1 MPNRTRK
8 YPYIPAKRHEGRNA
22 MEFKKEFIE
31 KAKSAASAE
40 ELLALAEKYNIE
52 MTAEEANEY
61 FTQLH
66 PKRGELSDDELDN
79 VAGGG
84 CEGCETSD
92 PVSKDQGLYAGRL
105 VYLCNSGH
113 TSGHTCCMNSVCGS
127 NVFRIQKQI
136 AEDKYLLGCMGC
148 DWTYHAFKENIKAL

>member
-1 MPNRTRK
+1 M
-8 YPYIPAKRHEGRNA
+8 
-22 MEFKKEFIE
+22 KKFDVKMLE
-31 KAKSAASAE
+31 KAKQAKDAEEICRIADEHNMALSAE
-40 ELLALAEKYNIE
+40 EAA
-52 MTAEEANEY
+52 EY

-66 PKRGELSDDELDN
+66 PEGGELSDEELDN

-92 PVSKDQGLYAGRL
+92 PVSKNQGLYAGRL
-105 VYLCNSGH
+105 VYLRNSGH

-127 NVFRIQKQI
+127 SVFRIQKQI